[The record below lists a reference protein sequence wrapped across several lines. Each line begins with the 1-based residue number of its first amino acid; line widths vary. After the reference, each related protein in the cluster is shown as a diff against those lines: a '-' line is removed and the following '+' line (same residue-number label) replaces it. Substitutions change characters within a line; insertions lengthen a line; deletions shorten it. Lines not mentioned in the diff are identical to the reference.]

1 MSDGLVVASNR
12 GPVRWDVDADGR
24 RQPRKGAGGLVT
36 ALTGALAAEPGQW
49 VSVALD
55 EHDRAVAAEHDGKAV
70 SVDLEGTP
78 TDVRPVDVGDR
89 FAGYYDEVS
98 NRWLWFTAHDL
109 WGAPYEPAGV
119 GWREPWYDAYLPVNA
134 QVGQAAAAAV
144 DDVGGDAD
152 VMLQD
157 YHLCAAG
164 RYVRDAHPSAA
175 LLHYIH
181 TPWPTTSMLGRLP
194 DPVAAGVIDG
204 LLASDVVAFSS
215 PAWAA
220 RFRETA
226 QAYTGAARDGDA
238 LLVDGRR
245 VVVADFVLGVDA
257 DALARRADADDV
269 RAAGARLEA
278 QRGDRAMLVRADRTD
293 LSKNI
298 LRGLLAYE
306 RLLEAHPEWRDRVWH
321 YANLNAS
328 RQGVPEYR
336 AYLQACRDVADR
348 IVERFGS
355 ATLELSVGDDYPA
368 ALAALQ
374 RYDVLLTN
382 PVTDGTNL
390 VAKEGPVLNQR
401 DGALV
406 LSRRAGACDV
416 LGDASVVVN
425 PYDVESTAE
434 ALHTALSMGASE
446 RAERA
451 AALREGAQLSPPG
464 RWLAAQRAVLR
475 RAAAERRA

>member
-12 GPVRWDVDADGR
+12 GPVRWHVTDDGR
-24 RQPRKGAGGLVT
+24 REARKGAGGLVT
-36 ALTGALAAEPGQW
+36 ALAGALAEEPGQW

-55 EHDRAVAAEHDGKAV
+55 EHDRDVAAQHQGKSF
-70 SVDLEGTP
+70 SVTLAGAA
-78 TDVRPVDVGDR
+78 TDVRLVDVGDR
-89 FAGYYDEVS
+89 FPGYYDEVS
-98 NRWLWFTAHDL
+98 NRWLWFTLHDL

-119 GWREPWYDAYLPVNA
+119 GWPEPWYDAYLPVNHRMGEA
-134 QVGQAAAAAV
+134 VAEAVG
-144 DDVGGDAD
+144 DVGDGAE

-164 RYVRDAHPSAA
+164 RTVRDARPGAA

-181 TPWPTTSMLGRLP
+181 TPWPTPRMMGRLP
-194 DPVAAGVIDG
+194 DPVVTGVLDG
-204 LLASDVVAFSS
+204 LLANDVVAFSS
-215 PAWAA
+215 PEWAE

-226 QAYTGAARDGDA
+226 RAYAGAARDGDA
-238 LLVDGRR
+238 LVVGGRR

-257 DALARRADADDV
+257 DSLARRADADDV
-269 RAAGARLEA
+269 RAAGAALEE

-306 RLLEAHPEWRDRVWH
+306 RLLEARPEWRERVWH

-336 AYLQACRDVADR
+336 AYLQACREVAER
-348 IVERFGS
+348 IVERFGP
-355 ATLELSVGDDYPA
+355 ATLTFSVGDDYPGV
-368 ALAALQ
+368 LAALQ

-382 PVTDGTNL
+382 PVIDGTNL
-390 VAKEGPVLNQR
+390 VAKEGPTLNER

-406 LSRRAGACDV
+406 LSRNAGACDV
-416 LGDASVVVN
+416 LGEAAVTVN
-425 PYDVESTAE
+425 PYDVEATAE
-434 ALHTALSMGASE
+434 ALHTALSMERGE

-451 AALREGAQLSPPG
+451 ERLRRGARVGAPSE
-464 RWLAAQRAVLR
+464 WLAAQRAVLR
-475 RAAAERRA
+475 QAAGRGT